1 LRQAEH
7 ARPQSELAGGAQD
20 AAAVYASANVSVY
33 DRGEILLPITRCH
46 RFLHWRPAGERP
58 LSIEL
63 PFGGMKRSG
72 LGRENG
78 KVAIEHYSQLKSVYV
93 ALGPIEAHY

>member
-1 LRQAEH
+1 MREPC
-7 ARPQSELAGGAQD
+7 ARPQSELAGRAQD
-20 AAAVYASANVSVY
+20 AAAVHASANVSVY
-33 DRGEILLPITRCH
+33 DRGEILLPITKCH

-72 LGRENG
+72 TGRG
-78 KVAIEHYSQLKSVYV
+78 KGIEALLAYSQLKNVCI
-93 ALGPIEAHY
+93 AL